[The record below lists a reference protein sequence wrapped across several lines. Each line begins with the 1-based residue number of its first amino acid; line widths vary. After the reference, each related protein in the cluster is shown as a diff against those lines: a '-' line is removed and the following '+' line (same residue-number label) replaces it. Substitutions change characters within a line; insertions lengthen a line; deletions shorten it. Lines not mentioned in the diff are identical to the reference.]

1 MAGAL
6 RATRKEAA
14 AAAAAQIK
22 SSSLFPAAALQNPT
36 YPLSVTPPTPRGR
49 PAYAPP
55 APYAAAGALLPGAM
69 QVRGL
74 AL

>member
-6 RATRKEAA
+6 RAARKEAA

-22 SSSLFPAAALQNPT
+22 SSLFPATALQNPT
-36 YPLSVTPPTPRGR
+36 YPLSVALPTPRGR